1 MGDIKLFRLNNNSVQ
16 ELEGQALA
24 VEKSLQ
30 KLFEKHLEVFL
41 GIRFLASEYTTGK
54 NMQGELIL

>member
-30 KLFEKHLEVFL
+30 KL
-41 GIRFLASEYTTGK
+41 S
-54 NMQGELIL
+54 